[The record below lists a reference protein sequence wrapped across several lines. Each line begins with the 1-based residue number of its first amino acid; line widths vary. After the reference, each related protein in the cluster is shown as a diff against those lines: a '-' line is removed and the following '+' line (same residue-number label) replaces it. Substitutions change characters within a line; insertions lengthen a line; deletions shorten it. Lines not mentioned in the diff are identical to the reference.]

1 MKAILSIFIC
11 LAMLVSGLAF
21 AEPAETPFSKLA
33 TIDNISVQVGTK
45 SYDLPLA
52 GHLGVSADSESA
64 LIDFGLDYNSDTL
77 FPFQIKVTKDAIS
90 LLIGKSTT
98 AYTFEAA
105 LLEGDDFSLSDISDM
120 FAELMDAYRIAP
132 ADIEGADEAVAEAI
146 DKAFNAPEEDATY
159 EGQPAKRMTGTVE
172 SDQLL
177 SLVDDILNVAAPNYG
192 PMVCKYIQLLE
203 SMDDS
208 MLYLDEEDS
217 ESEPEPEEE
226 IDSIG
231 ALIKSEGIKIS
242 CDYDFITVESGAGK
256 MDFIFHVKDTESG
269 FEFSIPMTVTLDD
282 AGNLTLESVFPITDE
297 DDETVNCTLTA
308 TSNDEK
314 LNLTFTAEDEADENN
329 SISLTCDMTDLG
341 DGVVK
346 SDIAFNLSLMEDEEL
361 STFSYAVTGTSDTN
375 MNSDIEYAFSVQSGA
390 LDFGFKFHVQEQDGE
405 IEDRIASANEKRF
418 ATDED
423 IENGASMLIM
433 RLASL
438 AGDVETLMNDSTISE
453 LADAF
458 NEMRDSYYEDLY
470 SSPSTYVPNTR
481 EDMPFEIPEFTYLPE
496 GFELVSESYYSNA
509 DYLDSVDD
517 EEFFAHASLQYA
529 LPDSDEARD
538 DDEYYNYYA
547 SGILVTIS
555 TRDVLDAQYTL
566 DADGKLAE
574 SELPTLESP
583 SISVLDSG
591 LQYTIEF
598 VRENVDYHI
607 DVYDNVLPIEDVPTF
622 LAGIVWAE

>member
-21 AEPAETPFSKLA
+21 AEPAETPVSKLA

-98 AYTFEAA
+98 AYTFVAA
-105 LLEGDDFSLSDISDM
+105 LLESDDFSLSDISDM

-177 SLVDDILNVAAPNYG
+177 SLVDDILNAAAPNYG
-192 PMVCKYIQLLE
+192 PMVCEYIQLLD

-208 MLYLDEEDS
+208 TLYLDEEDS

-231 ALIKSEGIKIS
+231 ALIKSEGIEIS

-314 LNLTFTAEDEADENN
+314 LNLMFTAEDEADENN

-346 SDIAFNLSLMEDEEL
+346 SDIAFNLSFMEDEEL

-375 MNSDIEYAFSVQSGA
+375 MNSDMEYAFSVQSGV

-405 IEDRIASANEKRF
+405 IEDRIAGAKKEKYF
-418 ATDED
+418 TTDED

-458 NEMRDSYYEDLY
+458 NEMRDSYYEELIPV
-470 SSPSTYVPNTR
+470 SPDQKTR
-481 EDMPFEIPEFTYLPE
+481 EDMPFEIPEFTYLPKD
-496 GFELVSESYYSNA
+496 FELIAERYSTYTLYGAEDEGIKGNA
-509 DYLDSVDD
+509 MLRCDLPDRKGRGCRSLR
-517 EEFFAHASLQYA
+517 ASLGWLRHSHRYRRSRNGECGVFAGCGRQ
-529 LPDSDEARD
+529 
-538 DDEYYNYYA
+538 
-547 SGILVTIS
+547 
-555 TRDVLDAQYTL
+555 TR
-566 DADGKLAE
+566 
-574 SELPTLESP
+574 
-583 SISVLDSG
+583 
-591 LQYTIEF
+591 
-598 VRENVDYHI
+598 
-607 DVYDNVLPIEDVPTF
+607 
-622 LAGIVWAE
+622 

>member
-21 AEPAETPFSKLA
+21 AEPADAPISKLA

-52 GHLGVSADSESA
+52 GHLGVSGDSESV
-64 LIDFGLDYNSDTL
+64 LIDFGVDYNSDTL
-77 FPFQIKVTKDAIS
+77 FPFQIKVTKDALS

-146 DKAFNAPEEDATY
+146 DEAFNAPEEDATY

-192 PMVCKYIQLLE
+192 PMVCEYIQLLD

-231 ALIKSEGIKIS
+231 ALIKSEGIEIS

-269 FEFSIPMTVTLDD
+269 FEFSIPMNVTLDD

-346 SDIAFNLSLMEDEEL
+346 SDIAFNLSFMEDEEL

-375 MNSDIEYAFSVQSGA
+375 MNSDMEYAFSVQSGA
-390 LDFGFKFHVQEQDGE
+390 LDSGFKFHVQEQDGE
-405 IEDRIASANEKRF
+405 IEDRIAGANEKRF

-423 IENGASMLIM
+423 LENGASMLIM

-458 NEMRDSYYEDLY
+458 NEMRDSYYEELIPVYPDQK
-470 SSPSTYVPNTR
+470 TR
-481 EDMPFEIPEFTYLPE
+481 EDMPFEIPEFTYLPKD
-496 GFELVSESYYSNA
+496 FELIAERYSTYTLYGAEDEGIKGNA
-509 DYLDSVDD
+509 MLRYDLPTEKD
-517 EEFFAHASLQYA
+517 EDAEVYEL
-529 LPDSDEARD
+529 LWTG
-538 DDEYYNYYA
+538 
-547 SGILVTIS
+547 SGIRIDIDGPVTANAEYS
-555 TRDVLDAQYTL
+555 L
-566 DADGKLAE
+566 DADGKLVE
-574 SELPTLESP
+574 SEQPTVESP
-583 SISVLDSG
+583 KITVLSDIE
-591 LQYTIEF
+591 YTIEF
-598 VRENVDYHI
+598 DYENVSYCFY
-607 DVYDNVLPIEDVPTF
+607 VYDNVLPIEDVPTF

>member
-77 FPFQIKVTKDAIS
+77 FPFQIKVTKDALS

-192 PMVCKYIQLLE
+192 PMVCECIQLL
-203 SMDDS
+203 DS
-208 MLYLDEEDS
+208 MEDSTLYLDEEDS

-231 ALIKSEGIKIS
+231 ALIKSEGIEIS

-256 MDFIFHVKDTESG
+256 MDFIFHVKETESG
-269 FEFSIPMTVTLDD
+269 FEFSIPMNVTLDD

-329 SISLTCDMTDLG
+329 SVSLTCDMTDLG

-346 SDIAFNLSLMEDEEL
+346 SDIAFNLSFMEDEEL
-361 STFSYAVTGTSDTN
+361 STFSYAITGTSDTN
-375 MNSDIEYAFSVQSGA
+375 MNSDMEYAFSVQSGA

-405 IEDRIASANEKRF
+405 IEDRIAGANEKRF

-458 NEMRDSYYEDLY
+458 NEMRDSYYEELIPVYPDQK
-470 SSPSTYVPNTR
+470 TR
-481 EDMPFEIPEFTYLPE
+481 EDMPFEIPEFTYLPKD
-496 GFELVSESYYSNA
+496 FELIAERYSTYTLYGAEDEGIKGNA
-509 DYLDSVDD
+509 MLRYDLPTEKD
-517 EEFFAHASLQYA
+517 EDAEVYELLWAG
-529 LPDSDEARD
+529 
-538 DDEYYNYYA
+538 
-547 SGILVTIS
+547 SGIRIDIDGPVTANAEYS
-555 TRDVLDAQYTL
+555 L
-566 DADGKLAE
+566 DADGKLVE
-574 SELPTLESP
+574 SEQPTVESP
-583 SISVLDSG
+583 KITVLSDIE
-591 LQYTIEF
+591 YTIEF
-598 VRENVDYHI
+598 DYENVSYCFY
-607 DVYDNVLPIEDVPTF
+607 VYDNVLPIEDVPTF

>member
-52 GHLGVSADSESA
+52 GHLGVSADSEST

-177 SLVDDILNVAAPNYG
+177 SLVDDILNIAAPNYG
-192 PMVCKYIQLLE
+192 PMVCEYIQLLD

-231 ALIKSEGIKIS
+231 ALIKSEGIEIS

-269 FEFSIPMTVTLDD
+269 FEFSIPMNVTLDD

-346 SDIAFNLSLMEDEEL
+346 SDIAFNFSFMEDEEL

-375 MNSDIEYAFSVQSGA
+375 MNSDMEYAFSVQSGA

-405 IEDRIASANEKRF
+405 IEDRIAGAKKEKYF
-418 ATDED
+418 TTDED

-458 NEMRDSYYEDLY
+458 NEMRASYYEELIPV
-470 SSPSTYVPNTR
+470 SPDQKTR
-481 EDMPFEIPEFTYLPE
+481 EDMPFTVPEFTYLPKD
-496 GFELVSESYYSNA
+496 FELIAERYSTYTLYGAEDEGIKGNA
-509 DYLDSVDD
+509 MLRYDLPTEKD
-517 EEFFAHASLQYA
+517 EDAEVYELLWAG
-529 LPDSDEARD
+529 
-538 DDEYYNYYA
+538 
-547 SGILVTIS
+547 SGIRIDIDGPVTANAEYS
-555 TRDVLDAQYTL
+555 L
-566 DADGKLAE
+566 DADGKLVE
-574 SELPTLESP
+574 SEQPTLESP
-583 SISVLDSG
+583 KITVFSDIE
-591 LQYTIEF
+591 YTIEF
-598 VRENVDYHI
+598 DYENVSYCFY
-607 DVYDNVLPIEDVPTF
+607 VYDNVLPIEDVPTF

>member
-21 AEPAETPFSKLA
+21 AEPAETPVSKLA

-192 PMVCKYIQLLE
+192 PMVCEYIQLLD

-231 ALIKSEGIKIS
+231 ALIKSEGIEIS

-269 FEFSIPMTVTLDD
+269 FEFSIPMNVTLDD

-329 SISLTCDMTDLG
+329 SVSLTCDMTDLG

-346 SDIAFNLSLMEDEEL
+346 SDIAFNLSFMEDEEL

-375 MNSDIEYAFSVQSGA
+375 MNSDMEYAFSIQSGA

-458 NEMRDSYYEDLY
+458 NEMRDSYYEELIPVYPDQK
-470 SSPSTYVPNTR
+470 TR
-481 EDMPFEIPEFTYLPE
+481 EDMPFEIPEFTYLPKD
-496 GFELVSESYYSNA
+496 FELIAERYSTYTLYGAEDEGIKGNA
-509 DYLDSVDD
+509 TLRYDLPTEKD
-517 EEFFAHASLQYA
+517 EDAEVYELLWAG
-529 LPDSDEARD
+529 
-538 DDEYYNYYA
+538 
-547 SGILVTIS
+547 SGIRIDIDGPVTANAEYS
-555 TRDVLDAQYTL
+555 L
-566 DADGKLAE
+566 DADGKLVE
-574 SELPTLESP
+574 SEQPTLESP
-583 SISVLDSG
+583 KITVLSDIE
-591 LQYTIEF
+591 YTIEF
-598 VRENVDYHI
+598 DYENVSYCFY
-607 DVYDNVLPIEDVPTF
+607 VYDNVLPIDDVPTF

>member
-21 AEPAETPFSKLA
+21 AEPAETPVSKLA
-33 TIDNISVQVGTK
+33 TIDNSSVQVGTK

-77 FPFQIKVTKDAIS
+77 FPFQRKVTKDAIS

-98 AYTFEAA
+98 AYTFVAA
-105 LLEGDDFSLSDISDM
+105 LLESDDFSLSDISDM

-177 SLVDDILNVAAPNYG
+177 SLVDDILNAAAPNYG
-192 PMVCKYIQLLE
+192 PMVCEYIQLLD

-208 MLYLDEEDS
+208 TLYLDEEDS

-231 ALIKSEGIKIS
+231 ALIKSEGIEIS

-314 LNLTFTAEDEADENN
+314 LNLTFTAEDETDENN

-341 DGVVK
+341 DGAVK
-346 SDIAFNLSLMEDEEL
+346 SDIALNLSFMEDEEL

-375 MNSDIEYAFSVQSGA
+375 MNSDMEYAFSVQSGA
-390 LDFGFKFHVQEQDGE
+390 LDFGFKFHVQQQDGE
-405 IEDRIASANEKRF
+405 IEDRIAGAKEKYF
-418 ATDED
+418 TTDED

-458 NEMRDSYYEDLY
+458 NEMRDSYYEELIPV
-470 SSPSTYVPNTR
+470 SPDQKTR
-481 EDMPFEIPEFTYLPE
+481 EDMPFEIPEFTYLPKD
-496 GFELVSESYYSNA
+496 FELIAERYSTYTLYGAEDEGIKGNA
-509 DYLDSVDD
+509 MLRYDLPTEKD
-517 EEFFAHASLQYA
+517 EDAEVYELLWAG
-529 LPDSDEARD
+529 
-538 DDEYYNYYA
+538 
-547 SGILVTIS
+547 SGIRIDIDGPVTANAEYS
-555 TRDVLDAQYTL
+555 L
-566 DADGKLAE
+566 DADGKLVE
-574 SELPTLESP
+574 SEQPTVESP
-583 SISVLDSG
+583 KITVLSDIE
-591 LQYTIEF
+591 YTIEF
-598 VRENVDYHI
+598 DYENVSYCFY
-607 DVYDNVLPIEDVPTF
+607 VYDNVLPIEDVPTF

>member
-21 AEPAETPFSKLA
+21 AEPADAPISKLA

-52 GHLGVSADSESA
+52 GHFGVSGDSESV
-64 LIDFGLDYNSDTL
+64 LIDFGVDYNSDTL
-77 FPFQIKVTKDAIS
+77 FPFQIKVTKDALS

-177 SLVDDILNVAAPNYG
+177 SLVDDILNVAAPNYV
-192 PMVCKYIQLLE
+192 PMVCKYIQLLD

-226 IDSIG
+226 IDSIA
-231 ALIKSEGIKIS
+231 ALMKSEGIEIS

-269 FEFSIPMTVTLDD
+269 FEFSIPMNVTLDD

-297 DDETVNCTLTA
+297 DAETVNCTLTA

-390 LDFGFKFHVQEQDGE
+390 LDLGFKFHVQEQDGE

-423 IENGASMLIM
+423 LENGASMLIM

-458 NEMRDSYYEDLY
+458 NEMRDSYYEELIPV
-470 SSPSTYVPNTR
+470 SPDQKTR

-496 GFELVSESYYSNA
+496 GFELIAERYSTYTLYGAEDEGIKGNA
-509 DYLDSVDD
+509 MLRYDLPTEKD
-517 EEFFAHASLQYA
+517 EDAEVYELLWAG
-529 LPDSDEARD
+529 
-538 DDEYYNYYA
+538 
-547 SGILVTIS
+547 SGIRIDIDGPVTANAEYS
-555 TRDVLDAQYTL
+555 L
-566 DADGKLAE
+566 DADGKLVE
-574 SELPTLESP
+574 SEQPTLESP
-583 SISVLDSG
+583 KITVLSDIE
-591 LQYTIEF
+591 YTIEF
-598 VRENVDYHI
+598 DYENVSYCFY
-607 DVYDNVLPIEDVPTF
+607 VYDNVLPIEDVPTF

>member
-21 AEPAETPFSKLA
+21 AEPAETPVSKLA

-98 AYTFEAA
+98 AYTFVAA
-105 LLEGDDFSLSDISDM
+105 LLESDDFSLSDISDM

-177 SLVDDILNVAAPNYG
+177 SLVDDILNAAAPNYG
-192 PMVCKYIQLLE
+192 PMVCEYIQLLD

-208 MLYLDEEDS
+208 TLYLDEEDS

-231 ALIKSEGIKIS
+231 ALIKSEGIEIS

-282 AGNLTLESVFPITDE
+282 AGNFTLESVFPITDE
-297 DDETVNCTLTA
+297 DDETVNFTLTA

-341 DGVVK
+341 DGAVK
-346 SDIAFNLSLMEDEEL
+346 SDIALNLSLMEDEEL

-375 MNSDIEYAFSVQSGA
+375 MNFDMEYAFSVQSGA

-405 IEDRIASANEKRF
+405 IEDRIAGAKEKYF
-418 ATDED
+418 TTDED
-423 IENGASMLIM
+423 LENGASMLIM

-458 NEMRDSYYEDLY
+458 NEMRDSYYEELIPV
-470 SSPSTYVPNTR
+470 SPDQKTR
-481 EDMPFEIPEFTYLPE
+481 EDMPFTVPEFTYLPKD
-496 GFELVSESYYSNA
+496 FELIAERYSTYTLYGAEDEGIKGNA
-509 DYLDSVDD
+509 MLRYDLPTEKD
-517 EEFFAHASLQYA
+517 EDAEVYELLWAG
-529 LPDSDEARD
+529 
-538 DDEYYNYYA
+538 
-547 SGILVTIS
+547 SGIRIDIDGPVTANAEYS
-555 TRDVLDAQYTL
+555 L
-566 DADGKLAE
+566 DADGKLVE
-574 SELPTLESP
+574 SEQPTVESP
-583 SISVLDSG
+583 KITVLSDIE
-591 LQYTIEF
+591 YTIEF
-598 VRENVDYHI
+598 DYENVSYCFY
-607 DVYDNVLPIEDVPTF
+607 VYDNVLPIEDVPTF

>member
-77 FPFQIKVTKDAIS
+77 FPFQIKVTKDALS

-98 AYTFEAA
+98 AYTFVAA
-105 LLEGDDFSLSDISDM
+105 LLESDDFSLSDISDM

-132 ADIEGADEAVAEAI
+132 ADIEGANEAVAEAI

-177 SLVDDILNVAAPNYG
+177 SLVDDILNVASPNYG
-192 PMVCKYIQLLE
+192 PMLCGYIQLL
-203 SMDDS
+203 DS
-208 MLYLDEEDS
+208 MEDSTLYLDEEDS

-231 ALIKSEGIKIS
+231 ALIKSEGIEIS

-346 SDIAFNLSLMEDEEL
+346 SDIAFNFSFMEDEEL

-375 MNSDIEYAFSVQSGA
+375 MNSDMEYAFCVQSGA

-423 IENGASMLIM
+423 LENGASMLIM

-458 NEMRDSYYEDLY
+458 NEMRDSYYEELIPVYPDQK
-470 SSPSTYVPNTR
+470 TR
-481 EDMPFEIPEFTYLPE
+481 EDMPFEIPEFTYLPKD
-496 GFELVSESYYSNA
+496 FELIAERYSTYTLYGAEDEGIKGNA
-509 DYLDSVDD
+509 MLRYDLPTEKD
-517 EEFFAHASLQYA
+517 EDAEVYELLWAG
-529 LPDSDEARD
+529 
-538 DDEYYNYYA
+538 
-547 SGILVTIS
+547 SGIRIDIDGPVTANAEYS
-555 TRDVLDAQYTL
+555 L
-566 DADGKLAE
+566 DADGKLVE
-574 SELPTLESP
+574 SEQPTLESP
-583 SISVLDSG
+583 KITVLSDIE
-591 LQYTIEF
+591 YTIEF
-598 VRENVDYHI
+598 DYENVSYCFY
-607 DVYDNVLPIEDVPTF
+607 VYDNVLPIEDVPTF

>member
-21 AEPAETPFSKLA
+21 AEPAETPVSKLA

-77 FPFQIKVTKDAIS
+77 FPFQIKVTKDALS

-105 LLEGDDFSLSDISDM
+105 LLESDDFSLSDISDM

-177 SLVDDILNVAAPNYG
+177 SLVDDILNIAAPNYG
-192 PMVCKYIQLLE
+192 PMVCEYIQLLD

-208 MLYLDEEDS
+208 MLYLDEGDS

-231 ALIKSEGIKIS
+231 ALIKSEGIEIS

-341 DGVVK
+341 DGAVK
-346 SDIAFNLSLMEDEEL
+346 SDIAFNLSFMEDEEL

-375 MNSDIEYAFSVQSGA
+375 MNSDMEYAFSVQSGA
-390 LDFGFKFHVQEQDGE
+390 LDSGFKFHVQEKDGE
-405 IEDRIASANEKRF
+405 IEDRIAGANEKRF

-458 NEMRDSYYEDLY
+458 NEMRDSYYEELIPV
-470 SSPSTYVPNTR
+470 SPDQKTR
-481 EDMPFEIPEFTYLPE
+481 EDMPFEIPEFTYLPKD
-496 GFELVSESYYSNA
+496 FELIAERYSTYTLYGAEDEGIKGNA
-509 DYLDSVDD
+509 TLRYDLPTEKD
-517 EEFFAHASLQYA
+517 EDAEVYELLWAG
-529 LPDSDEARD
+529 
-538 DDEYYNYYA
+538 
-547 SGILVTIS
+547 SGIRIDIDGPVTANAEYS
-555 TRDVLDAQYTL
+555 L
-566 DADGKLAE
+566 DADGKLVE
-574 SELPTLESP
+574 SEQPTLESP
-583 SISVLDSG
+583 KITVLSDIE
-591 LQYTIEF
+591 YTIEF
-598 VRENVDYHI
+598 DYENVSYCFY
-607 DVYDNVLPIEDVPTF
+607 VYDNVLPIEDVPTF

>member
-11 LAMLVSGLAF
+11 LTMLVSGLAF

-90 LLIGKSTT
+90 LLIGKSAT

-105 LLEGDDFSLSDISDM
+105 LLESDDFSLSDISDM

-177 SLVDDILNVAAPNYG
+177 SLLDDILNIAAPNYG
-192 PMVCKYIQLLE
+192 PMVCEYIQLLD

-226 IDSIG
+226 IDSIA
-231 ALIKSEGIKIS
+231 ALIKSEGIEIS

-269 FEFSIPMTVTLDD
+269 FEFSIPMNVTLDD

-329 SISLTCDMTDLG
+329 SVSLTCDMTDLG

-346 SDIAFNLSLMEDEEL
+346 SDIAFNLSFMEDEEL

-375 MNSDIEYAFSVQSGA
+375 MNSDMEYAFSVQSGA

-458 NEMRDSYYEDLY
+458 NEMRDSYYEELIPV
-470 SSPSTYVPNTR
+470 SPDQKTR
-481 EDMPFEIPEFTYLPE
+481 EDMPFEIPEFTYLPKD
-496 GFELVSESYYSNA
+496 FELIAERYSTYTLYGAEDEGIKGNA
-509 DYLDSVDD
+509 MLRYDLPTEKD
-517 EEFFAHASLQYA
+517 EDAEVYEL
-529 LPDSDEARD
+529 LWTG
-538 DDEYYNYYA
+538 
-547 SGILVTIS
+547 SGIRIDIDGPVTANAEYS
-555 TRDVLDAQYTL
+555 L
-566 DADGKLAE
+566 DADGKLVE
-574 SELPTLESP
+574 SEQPTVESP
-583 SISVLDSG
+583 KITVLSDIE
-591 LQYTIEF
+591 YTIEF
-598 VRENVDYHI
+598 DYENVSYCFY
-607 DVYDNVLPIEDVPTF
+607 VYDNVLPIEDVPTF

>member
-21 AEPAETPFSKLA
+21 AEPVEPPVSTQT

-45 SYDLPLA
+45 NYDLPLT
-52 GHLGVSADSESA
+52 GRFGVSADSESM
-64 LIDFGLDYNSDTL
+64 LFDFGLDYNSDTL
-77 FPFQIKVTKDAIS
+77 FPFQIKVTKDALS

-172 SDQLL
+172 SDQLAV
-177 SLVDDILNVAAPNYG
+177 LVDDILNTVAPNYESFIFE
-192 PMVCKYIQLLE
+192 YIQFLE
-203 SMDDS
+203 SIDDS
-208 MLYLDEEDS
+208 TLYLDEEDS

-231 ALIKSEGIKIS
+231 ALIKSEGIEIS

-269 FEFSIPMTVTLDD
+269 FEFSIPMNVTLDD

-361 STFSYAVTGTSDTN
+361 STFSYAITGTSDTN
-375 MNSDIEYAFSVQSGA
+375 MNSDMEYAFSVQSGA

-458 NEMRDSYYEDLY
+458 NEMRDSYYEELIPVYPDQK
-470 SSPSTYVPNTR
+470 TR
-481 EDMPFEIPEFTYLPE
+481 EDMPFEIPEFTYLPKD
-496 GFELVSESYYSNA
+496 FELIAERYSTYTLYGAEDEGIKGNA
-509 DYLDSVDD
+509 TLRYDLPTEKD
-517 EEFFAHASLQYA
+517 EDAEVYELLWAG
-529 LPDSDEARD
+529 
-538 DDEYYNYYA
+538 
-547 SGILVTIS
+547 SGIRIDIDGPVTANAEYS
-555 TRDVLDAQYTL
+555 L
-566 DADGKLAE
+566 DADGKLVE
-574 SELPTLESP
+574 SEQPTLESP
-583 SISVLDSG
+583 KITVLSDIE
-591 LQYTIEF
+591 YTIEF
-598 VRENVDYHI
+598 DYENVSYCFY
-607 DVYDNVLPIEDVPTF
+607 VYDNVLPIEDVPTF

>member
-98 AYTFEAA
+98 AYTFVAA
-105 LLEGDDFSLSDISDM
+105 LLESDDFSLSDISDM

-132 ADIEGADEAVAEAI
+132 ADIEGANEAVAEAI

-177 SLVDDILNVAAPNYG
+177 SLVDDILNVASPNYG
-192 PMVCKYIQLLE
+192 PMLCGYIQLL
-203 SMDDS
+203 DS
-208 MLYLDEEDS
+208 MEDSTLYLDEEDS

-231 ALIKSEGIKIS
+231 ALIKSEGIEIS

-314 LNLTFTAEDEADENN
+314 LNLTFTAEDEVDENN
-329 SISLTCDMTDLG
+329 SVSLTCDMTDLG

-346 SDIAFNLSLMEDEEL
+346 SDIAFNLSFMEDEEL

-375 MNSDIEYAFSVQSGA
+375 MNSDMEYAFSVQSGA
-390 LDFGFKFHVQEQDGE
+390 LDFGFKFHVQEQDDE
-405 IEDRIASANEKRF
+405 IEDRIAGVKEKYF
-418 ATDED
+418 TTDED

-458 NEMRDSYYEDLY
+458 NEMRDSYYEELIPV
-470 SSPSTYVPNTR
+470 SPDQKTR
-481 EDMPFEIPEFTYLPE
+481 EDMPFTVPEFTYLPKD
-496 GFELVSESYYSNA
+496 FELIAERYSTYTLYGAEDEGIKGNA
-509 DYLDSVDD
+509 MLRYDLPTEKD
-517 EEFFAHASLQYA
+517 EDAEVYELLWAG
-529 LPDSDEARD
+529 
-538 DDEYYNYYA
+538 
-547 SGILVTIS
+547 SGIRIDIDGPVTANAEYS
-555 TRDVLDAQYTL
+555 L
-566 DADGKLAE
+566 DADGKLVE
-574 SELPTLESP
+574 SEQPTLESP
-583 SISVLDSG
+583 KITVLSDIE
-591 LQYTIEF
+591 YTIEF
-598 VRENVDYHI
+598 DYENVSYCFY
-607 DVYDNVLPIEDVPTF
+607 VYDNVLPIEDVPTF

>member
-21 AEPAETPFSKLA
+21 AEPAETPVSKLA

-98 AYTFEAA
+98 AYTFVAA

-120 FAELMDAYRIAP
+120 FTELMDAYRIAP
-132 ADIEGADEAVAEAI
+132 ADIEGADEAIAEAI

-177 SLVDDILNVAAPNYG
+177 SLVDDILNIAAPNYE
-192 PMVCKYIQLLE
+192 PMVFKYLQLLE

-226 IDSIG
+226 IDSIA
-231 ALIKSEGIKIS
+231 ALIKSEGIEIS

-282 AGNLTLESVFPITDE
+282 AGNFTLESVFPITDE
-297 DDETVNCTLTA
+297 DDETVNFTLTA

-314 LNLTFTAEDEADENN
+314 LNLTFTAEDETDENN

-341 DGVVK
+341 DGAVK
-346 SDIAFNLSLMEDEEL
+346 SDIALNLSFMEDEEL

-375 MNSDIEYAFSVQSGA
+375 MNSDMEYAFSVQSGA
-390 LDFGFKFHVQEQDGE
+390 LDFGFKFHVQQQDGE
-405 IEDRIASANEKRF
+405 IEDRIAGAKEKYF
-418 ATDED
+418 TTDED

-458 NEMRDSYYEDLY
+458 NEMRDSYYEELIPV
-470 SSPSTYVPNTR
+470 SPDQKTR
-481 EDMPFEIPEFTYLPE
+481 EDMPFEIPEFTYLPKD
-496 GFELVSESYYSNA
+496 FELIAERYSTYTLYGAEDEGIKGNA
-509 DYLDSVDD
+509 MLRYDLPTEKD
-517 EEFFAHASLQYA
+517 EDAEVYELLWAG
-529 LPDSDEARD
+529 
-538 DDEYYNYYA
+538 
-547 SGILVTIS
+547 SGIRIDIDGPVTANAEYS
-555 TRDVLDAQYTL
+555 L
-566 DADGKLAE
+566 DADGKLVE
-574 SELPTLESP
+574 SEQPTVESP
-583 SISVLDSG
+583 KITVLSDIE
-591 LQYTIEF
+591 YTIEF
-598 VRENVDYHI
+598 DYENVSYCFY
-607 DVYDNVLPIEDVPTF
+607 VYDNVLPIEDVPTF

>member
-21 AEPAETPFSKLA
+21 AEPAETPVSKLA

-98 AYTFEAA
+98 AYTFVAA
-105 LLEGDDFSLSDISDM
+105 LLESDDFSLSDISDM

-177 SLVDDILNVAAPNYG
+177 SLVDDILNAAAPNYG
-192 PMVCKYIQLLE
+192 PMVCEYIQLLD

-208 MLYLDEEDS
+208 TLYLDEEDS

-231 ALIKSEGIKIS
+231 ALIKSEGIEIS
-242 CDYDFITVESGAGK
+242 CDYDFITVESSAGK

-314 LNLTFTAEDEADENN
+314 LNLMFTAEDEADENN

-346 SDIAFNLSLMEDEEL
+346 SDIAFNLSFMEDEEL

-375 MNSDIEYAFSVQSGA
+375 MNSDMEYAFSVQSGV

-405 IEDRIASANEKRF
+405 IEDRIAGAKKEKYF
-418 ATDED
+418 TTDED

-458 NEMRDSYYEDLY
+458 NEMRDSYYEELIPV
-470 SSPSTYVPNTR
+470 SPDQKTR
-481 EDMPFEIPEFTYLPE
+481 EDMPFEIPEFTYLPKD
-496 GFELVSESYYSNA
+496 FELIAERYSTYTLYGAEDEGIKGNA
-509 DYLDSVDD
+509 MLRYDLPTEKD
-517 EEFFAHASLQYA
+517 EDAEVYELLWAG
-529 LPDSDEARD
+529 
-538 DDEYYNYYA
+538 
-547 SGILVTIS
+547 SGIRIDIDGPVTANAEYS
-555 TRDVLDAQYTL
+555 L
-566 DADGKLAE
+566 DADGKLVE
-574 SELPTLESP
+574 SEQPTVESP
-583 SISVLDSG
+583 KITVLSDIE
-591 LQYTIEF
+591 YTIEF
-598 VRENVDYHI
+598 DYENVSYCFY
-607 DVYDNVLPIEDVPTF
+607 VYDNVLPIEDVPTF